1 MSDIGPLEF
10 SPLVSVAIFA
20 AIYWYAL
27 VPAGLALGAIG
38 WFGRA
43 LPMALR
49 YAAWSAAGLCA
60 APYVLLLVVF
70 AAGGLERARQAAE
83 DRARHRTLAADET
96 VGTLLLPAGAVL
108 AFTDETQHTLR
119 SVWLPRP
126 APVAGILLE
135 GALEPLTQREWAG
148 ALAKDQTIGGWP
160 CRAGDVWFTPEGVV
174 TRCTLAEGH
183 RLAGYDL
190 PVGAESRRDPA
201 TGGWEFQLPQDGP
214 ALRIPAL
221 GADLPPGGLPG
232 ARRRRRAAPALRA
245 ARVQDGDRRR
255 GAMRPYHHRGRRAD
269 RRIGRANAC
278 RGRNVAGGDDCAPR
292 SGHRQDRGNDPPVD
306 PRPVTA
312 IASSAR
318 R

>member
-1 MSDIGPLEF
+1 LEF
-10 SPLVSVAIFA
+10 SPLASVAIFG

-27 VPAGLALGAIG
+27 VPAGLALGGIG

-221 GADLPPGGLPG
+221 GADLPPGGSLVLAADG
-232 ARRRRRAAPALRA
+232 APRRLYVPHESKMAIAGVALCDHIIIEGGGLTGELA
-245 ARVQDGDRRR
+245 EPTLVA
-255 GAMRPYHHRGRRAD
+255 GAMLPAETIVRLDLATGKTEATTRPS
-269 RRIGRANAC
+269 IL
-278 RGRNVAGGDDCAPR
+278 
-292 SGHRQDRGNDPPVD
+292 DP
-306 PRPVTA
+306 
-312 IASSAR
+312 
-318 R
+318 